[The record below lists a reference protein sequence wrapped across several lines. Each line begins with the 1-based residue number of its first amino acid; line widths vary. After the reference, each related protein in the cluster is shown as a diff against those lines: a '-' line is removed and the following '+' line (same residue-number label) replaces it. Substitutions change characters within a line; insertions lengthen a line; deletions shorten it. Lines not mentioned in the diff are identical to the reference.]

1 MPKQLKLDPTK
12 CDGVGICVLKAPDLI
27 TMDAWGFPIVDE
39 HSLNAAGV
47 KQARKA
53 VNACPK
59 RALMII
65 ERD

>member
-27 TMDAWGFPIVDE
+27 TMDVWGFPIVDD
-39 HSLNAAGV
+39 HNLTAAEM
-47 KQARKA
+47 KQARKT

-59 RALMII
+59 RALLILD
-65 ERD
+65 RD